1 MSLSRWFQFSFTTHF
16 IFRCVMFLAFYMT
29 NMFNVGFFFNFLF
42 SAKCNLFNAAVFL
55 LSMILP
61 LFIRPPGEQIQH
73 KACAGYYCCVGS
85 GVLSHTGNGR
95 WEVKY
100 SFK

>member
-1 MSLSRWFQFSFTTHF
+1 MW
-16 IFRCVMFLAFYMT
+16 
-29 NMFNVGFFFNFLF
+29 GFFNFLF
-42 SAKCNLFNAAVFL
+42 SAKCNLFNAAVFV